1 MILASLILSATLM
14 ICTGGVLMVWM
25 LSDKPLVAVTVQVA
39 AAPISVQPPK
49 VVLQAR
55 QVFQ

>member
-1 MILASLILSATLM
+1 VITAALILASALM
-14 ICTGGVLMVWM
+14 ICTGGILAVWL

-39 AAPISVQPPK
+39 AAPIYVQPQ
-49 VVLQAR
+49 VVLRAR